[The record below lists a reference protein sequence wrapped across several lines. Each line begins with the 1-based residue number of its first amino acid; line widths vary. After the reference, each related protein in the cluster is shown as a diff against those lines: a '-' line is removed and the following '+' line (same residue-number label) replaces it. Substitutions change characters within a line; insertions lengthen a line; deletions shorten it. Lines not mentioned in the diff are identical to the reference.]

1 MRPASHLPALPSPA
15 FPRYFR
21 IARYWVSSYKVFLC
35 IGIYS
40 AILLSAF
47 VGGRSGFSPLRLGA
61 GLLLF
66 AIVGLIGARGYHLV
80 VNFGL
85 YRTTD
90 FSLTSRDQME
100 GGLSVLGG
108 LVVVP
113 LSLLFDSIF
122 GIPVAVFWDH
132 MAIAVAFGGM
142 WIRFGCVS
150 NGCCVGRETNGWFA
164 LSQHDVHGV
173 SRRRIPAQWLEIMW
187 WLLASA
193 GLLWLWPQQ
202 LPAGCYAFA
211 VLGWYGLGRFWL
223 EPLREDSALLYGM
236 RINQVVAAFMAVIA
250 GAGFLWR
257 TI

>member
-1 MRPASHLPALPSPA
+1 MRPTAGSPALASPA

-21 IARYWVSSYKVFLC
+21 IAGYWVSSYKVFLC

-47 VGGRSGFSPLRLGA
+47 VGERSGLSPLRLGA

-85 YRTTD
+85 YRTTG

-100 GGLSVLGG
+100 GGGSVLGG

-113 LSLLFDSIF
+113 LSLLFDSIV

-132 MAIAVAFGGM
+132 MAIAIAFGGM

-173 SRRRIPAQWLEIMW
+173 SKRRIPAQWLEVVW
-187 WLLASA
+187 WLLACV
-193 GLLWLWPQQ
+193 GLLWLWPRQ

-223 EPLREDSALLYGM
+223 EPLREDSTVLYGM
-236 RINQVVAAFMAVIA
+236 RVDQVVAAFMAVIA

-257 TI
+257 AT